1 MFCWDKEEVLENEHV
16 LPRHTVLRYLWFS
29 ENTNTVCN
37 KRAYQPKRSEPS
49 HIFNF
54 IGKVPK
60 INFIFFWKIIYLE
73 FFRNAFQV
81 IFIVHFHWI
90 SKNPGNALP
99 GGKGEFSTSQI
110 GPYKIG
116 KSVCK
121 KNRNIYRSLIA
132 LLEKI
137 FRSSPFPIPSSRNGW
152 LHVM

>member
-1 MFCWDKEEVLENEHV
+1 MGLVSFMKLEIYFIEIREGYFQYFV
-16 LPRHTVLRYLWFS
+16 TTPDVWKGGDLKSCIRVKTKMLIYLWFHK
-29 ENTNTVCN
+29 NTNTICN
-37 KRAYQPKRSEPS
+37 RRASLPKRSEPS
-49 HIFNF
+49 HISNF
-54 IGKVPK
+54 IGKIPK

-99 GGKGEFSTSQI
+99 GVKGEFRTSQI

-121 KNRNIYRSLIA
+121 KKS
-132 LLEKI
+132 
-137 FRSSPFPIPSSRNGW
+137 
-152 LHVM
+152 